1 MSLWVIVPV
10 KPLRRGKS
18 RLASVLSPEERAV
31 LNQTMLANTLRVL
44 QSVEE
49 VDQVV
54 VISRDSGVLG
64 LARDFQARTVQEDGR
79 SQLNAALQRATVVA
93 NMYGATSVLILPA
106 DLPLLSADT
115 LRDFIAR
122 ARKPPCVVIAP
133 DRRRDGTNALLVS
146 PTGLFNYHYGIGSFR
161 KHCELGE
168 KAGAQV
174 EIVCRQE
181 LDLDL
186 DLPEDLEYLKQL
198 EASKAMNIL

>member
-18 RLASVLSPEERAV
+18 RLASVLSPEERAI

-44 QSVEE
+44 QSVDE

-106 DLPLLSADT
+106 DLPLLSADA
-115 LRDFIAR
+115 LREFIAR
-122 ARKPPCVVIAP
+122 ASKPPCVVIAP
-133 DRRRDGTNALLVS
+133 DRRRDGTNALLIS
-146 PTGLFNYHYGIGSFR
+146 PTGLFSYHYGLGSFH

-168 KAGAQV
+168 KAGAKV
-174 EIVCRQE
+174 EIVERPE

-186 DLPEDLEYLKQL
+186 DLPEDLEYLKLL
-198 EASKAMNIL
+198 EASKAM

>member
-18 RLASVLSPEERAV
+18 RLASVLSPEERAI
-31 LNQTMLANTLRVL
+31 LNQTMLANTLRIL

-106 DLPLLSADT
+106 DLPLLSADA

-122 ARKPPCVVIAP
+122 ASKPPSIVIAP
-133 DRRRDGTNALLVS
+133 DRRRDGTNALLIS
-146 PTGLFNYHYGIGSFR
+146 PTGLFAYHYGLGSFR

-168 KAGAQV
+168 KAGANV
-174 EIVCRQE
+174 EIIERLE
-181 LDLDL
+181 LGLDL

-198 EASKAMNIL
+198 EASKAVNIL